1 MTSAHRTFEL
11 RSVLPGLEWPAL
23 PPPGAGGQLALLYQL
38 DASQWWTPEALER
51 AQLRQL
57 RSLLAHAAATVP
69 HYRQRLGNFDLAAPL
84 TPQRWRELPFLTRR
98 DIQDAGDDGLRSRRT
113 PPEHGRIGASQTSGS
128 TGQPVKTYGTS
139 LTRLFWRALTVR
151 EHLWHERD
159 FMAKFCSIR
168 IAPKAQAPDGQS
180 GVGWGPATDAL
191 VRTGPTALLSLKTDV
206 GAQAQWL
213 MREDPVYLLSYPT
226 NLRALARHCLA
237 HGLRPARLRE
247 VRTIGETVTPEV
259 REAVTEAWGAKITD
273 VYSSQE
279 VGYIALECPSGSGLY
294 HLQSES
300 LLVEILDEAG
310 APCRPG
316 EVGRVVASSLHNF
329 AMPLVRYD
337 MRDYAEAG
345 PPCPCGRGL
354 PTLARVL
361 GRKRN
366 MLVLPGGEKRW
377 PLTGFM
383 KYRDIA
389 PIRQYQV
396 VQKDLENIE
405 ARLVVD
411 AALSR
416 RQEEALAEVIRT
428 FLGHPFR
435 VSFTYLEAFPPHAG
449 GKFEDFISL
458 LDT

>member
-1 MTSAHRTFEL
+1 MHRSLQL
-11 RSVLPGLEWPAL
+11 RSALPGLDWPAL
-23 PPPGAGGQLALLYQL
+23 PSPAASAQLALLYQL
-38 DASQWWTPEALER
+38 DASQWWPPEALEQ
-51 AQLRQL
+51 AQLGQL
-57 RSLLAHAAATVP
+57 RTLLAHAVATVP
-69 HYRQRLGNFDLAAPL
+69 YYRRRLGDFDLAAPL
-84 TPQRWRELPFLTRR
+84 TPERWRALPFLTRR
-98 DIQDAGDDGLRSRRT
+98 DIQDAGEDGLRSRRT
-113 PPEHGRIGASQTSGS
+113 PRAHGRLSSSQTSGS

-139 LTRLFWRALTVR
+139 LTRIVWRALTLR

-159 FMAKFCSIR
+159 FSAKLCSIR
-168 IAPKAQAPDGQS
+168 IAPNAPAPEGRRRD
-180 GVGWGPATDAL
+180 GWGPATDAL
-191 VRTGPTALLSLKTDV
+191 VRTGPIAVLSLKTDV

-213 MREDPVYLLSYPT
+213 MREDPVYLLSYPA

-237 HGLRPARLRE
+237 HGLRPPRLRE
-247 VRTIGETVTPEV
+247 VRAIGETVTPEM
-259 REAVTEAWGAKITD
+259 RAAVTEAWGAKITD

-294 HLQSES
+294 HVQSES
-300 LLVEILDEAG
+300 LRVEILDEAG
-310 APCRPG
+310 NACRPG
-316 EVGRVVASSLHNF
+316 EVGRVVVSSLHNF

-366 MLVLPGGEKRW
+366 MLVLPSGEKRW

-383 KYRDIA
+383 KYREIA
-389 PIRQYQV
+389 PIRQYQL

-405 ARLVVD
+405 TRLVVD

-416 RQEEALAEVIRT
+416 QQEEALAEVICT
-428 FLGHPFR
+428 YLGHPFH
-435 VSFTYLEAFPPHAG
+435 VSFTYLDAFPPHPG
-449 GKFEDFISL
+449 GKFEDFISV